1 MRFLLFLTSCDN
13 FYKIEMS
20 SKLINFTYK
29 NNILLNRI
37 RFSQHHLSKTFY
49 EQIRDKYNYTITQ

>member
-29 NNILLNRI
+29 NNILLI

-49 EQIRDKYNYTITQ
+49 EQIRDKYTITQ